1 MAETTRLVQ
10 VTARGFRNLAD
21 ETLDVDAPFVVLH
34 GDNAQGKTN
43 WLEAIYNLATLKSFR
58 TRSVREQIRWGSEAA
73 VLSGTL
79 RRGEVLRH
87 YRVALTAEGR
97 KGTVD
102 GSAPGSLVDYF
113 KDIRSLVFA
122 PESLETIKG
131 GPDARRRFLDRAAF
145 TLRPQFLVMAR
156 EHRKLLDQ
164 KSRLL
169 KEGMADPLWLDALDA
184 QLAVAGARLVQR
196 RQEVLDALQEPFQ
209 VHHAAIAGGGEAVLG
224 YRTVLRGGDEAAL
237 AESYAGLL
245 AEKRPE
251 ALRRGMNLVGPQRDE
266 MTVRIDG
273 RLARTFGSQGQVRS
287 VVLALTLAVLELPT
301 PVRPLLLLDDLSS
314 ELDKLRTG
322 RLVERLRAC
331 GVQVFV
337 STTDPSLVDV
347 LPAADVLRLCVS
359 DGRISLES

>member
-1 MAETTRLVQ
+1 MAETTRLIQ

-43 WLEAIYNLATLKSFR
+43 WLEAVYNLATLKSFR
-58 TRSVREQIRWGSEAA
+58 TRSVREQIRWGDAAA

-87 YRVALTAEGR
+87 YRVALTPEGR

-113 KDIRSLVFA
+113 RDIRALVFA
-122 PESLETIKG
+122 PESLETVKG

-145 TLRPQFLVMAR
+145 TLRPQFLVLAR

-164 KSRLL
+164 KARLL
-169 KEGMADPLWLDALDA
+169 RDGRPDPLWLDTLDA

-196 RQEVLDALQEPFQ
+196 RREVLQALQAPFQ
-209 VHHAAIAGGGEAVLG
+209 VHHQAIAGGGEAVLG
-224 YRTVLRGGDEAAL
+224 YRTALSGDDETGVAA
-237 AESYAGLL
+237 SYAALL
-245 AEKRPE
+245 AERRDE
-251 ALRRGMNLVGPQRDE
+251 ALRRGMNVVGPQRDE
-266 MTVRIDG
+266 MTVHIDG

-287 VVLALTLAVLELPT
+287 VVLALTLAVLDLPA

-314 ELDKLRTG
+314 ELDRLRTG

-347 LPAADVLRLCVS
+347 LPSEDVLRLRVS
-359 DGRISLES
+359 DGRISPES